1 VFAGNAGNRVIV
13 EEPEFLSLVHVAADR
28 LAVKGLLEDHMPV
41 VPGVGIAA
49 GHLEEAVAAGDA
61 EDGSDGD
68 LTGLHMITGSEERFE
83 LDLTQAMAGPRSFLG
98 GIPEKNSLVIG
109 SMHTTSGHC
118 TGSDMHEIAALML
131 SPRAQQVT

>member
-1 VFAGNAGNRVIV
+1 MFAGNAGNRVIV

-49 GHLEEAVAAGDA
+49 GHLEEAAAAGDA

-68 LTGLHMITGSEERFE
+68 LTGLQLAEGEPGAGLGRVNPVGVAEALAGGLDGGAVFGPVD
-83 LDLTQAMAGPRSFLG
+83 LDLG
-98 GIPEKNSLVIG
+98 GFHRRTLQPL
-109 SMHTTSGHC
+109 
-118 TGSDMHEIAALML
+118 LM
-131 SPRAQQVT
+131 

>member
-1 VFAGNAGNRVIV
+1 MFAGNAGNRVIV

-68 LTGLHMITGSEERFE
+68 LTGLHWVR
-83 LDLTQAMAGPRSFLG
+83 P
-98 GIPEKNSLVIG
+98 
-109 SMHTTSGHC
+109 C
-118 TGSDMHEIAALML
+118 
-131 SPRAQQVT
+131 